1 MKKYYQNYS
10 ITSVLITILL
20 ILIVFTIVSVN
31 ENYYYYL
38 LLIPMLI
45 VFINT
50 PIYYYFENNHL
61 VIKKILWKEKIQSP
75 SVSKVN
81 VTQPFILS
89 SMGFF
94 GYIGYTSDG
103 CQSLTANLKET
114 LLIKG
119 QSNKK
124 ILISPKETSTFINN
138 LKKIESL

>member
-10 ITSVLITILL
+10 IASILITNLL
-20 ILIVFTIVSVN
+20 ILIVLTIIAVN

-38 LLIPMLI
+38 VLVPMLI
-45 VFINT
+45 IFINV
-50 PIYYYFENNHL
+50 PIYYYFENNSL
-61 VIKKILWKEKIQSP
+61 VIKKILWKEKISSP
-75 SVSKVN
+75 TVSKVN

-119 QSNKK
+119 QLNKK
-124 ILISPKETSTFINN
+124 ILISPKEINSFINN
-138 LKKIESL
+138 LKK